1 MKIAEIKV
9 ERKTCDIEV
18 YTNKNGNKFIKAKC
32 ETIYGTLLEVQL
44 YKMYDGVVIAY
55 EVNHNLVD
63 EETLSELKKAMI
75 KLREQYCT
83 KEKLLSQL

>member
-1 MKIAEIKV
+1 MKVAEVNV
-9 ERKTCDIEV
+9 ERKTWDIEV

-32 ETIYGTLLEVQL
+32 ITIYGTLLEVHL

-63 EETLSELKKAMI
+63 EKTLTELKKAMI
-75 KLREQYCT
+75 RLREQYCM
-83 KEKLLSQL
+83 ERNR

>member
-9 ERKTCDIEV
+9 SRKVWDIEV

-32 ETIYGTLLEVQL
+32 TTIYGTLLEVQL
-44 YKMYDGVVIAY
+44 YKMYDGVIIAY

-63 EETLSELKKAMI
+63 DETLTELRKVMI
-75 KLREQYCT
+75 KLREQYCM
-83 KEKLLSQL
+83 ERR

>member
-1 MKIAEIKV
+1 MKVAEIKV
-9 ERKTCDIEV
+9 ERKKWNIEV

-44 YKMYDGVVIAY
+44 YKMYDGVIIAY

-63 EETLSELKKAMI
+63 DETLSELRKAMI
-75 KLREQYCT
+75 ALKEQYCM
-83 KEKLLSQL
+83 ERR